1 MSVPEYKNLKIEE
14 RSDGIAII
22 TLNRPERLNAL
33 SFDLIDELNAY
44 LARLQVNLDVRVVIL
59 TGAGR
64 GFSAGID
71 LNDLGQIYKENVPE
85 QYHHHQYLLSRDTFK
100 RVAIIQELLTYL
112 ILGFRRIP
120 QPVIAAVNGPAF
132 GAGFALALASDIRVA
147 GESAVFCN
155 AFIKIGISGGDCGS
169 TYLLPRLVGLSRAT
183 EIIFTGRNVT
193 ATEADRIG
201 LVSKTIPDA
210 QLQETAL
217 AIAQDLLDKSPLG
230 LRYTKEALNMNVDA
244 QSLEAAIKFEN
255 RTQTLTTST
264 KDAAEGIAAQ
274 REKRKPRYG
283 TW

>member
-1 MSVPEYKNLKIEE
+1 MPEYKTLKIEE

-22 TLNRPERLNAL
+22 TLNRPDRLNAL
-33 SFDLIDELNAY
+33 SFELIDELNAY
-44 LARLQVNLDVRVVIL
+44 LARLQTSLDTRVVIV

-71 LNDLGQIYKENVPE
+71 LVDLGQIYKENIPE
-85 QYHHHQYLLSRDTFK
+85 QYNQFQYMQSRDTLK
-100 RVAIIQELLTYL
+100 RLAIIQELLTYL

-132 GAGFALALASDIRVA
+132 GAGFAIALASDIRVA

-169 TYLLPRLVGLSRAT
+169 SYLLPRLIGLSRAT
-183 EIIFTGRNVT
+183 EIIFTGRNVN

-201 LVSKTIPDA
+201 LVSKIVSDA

-217 AIAQDLLDKSPLG
+217 SIAQDLLNKSPLG
-230 LRYTKEALNMNVDA
+230 LRFTKEALNMNVDA
-244 QSLEAAIKFEN
+244 QSLDAAIKFEN

-264 KDAAEGIAAQ
+264 KDAQEGIAAQ
-274 REKRKPRYG
+274 REKRRPNYG
-283 TW
+283 KW